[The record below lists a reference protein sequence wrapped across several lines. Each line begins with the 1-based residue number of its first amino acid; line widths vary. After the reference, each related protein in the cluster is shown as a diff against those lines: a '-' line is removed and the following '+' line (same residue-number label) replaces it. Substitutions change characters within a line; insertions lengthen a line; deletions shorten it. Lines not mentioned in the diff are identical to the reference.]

1 MSRARRIALHQAIG
15 LGTRNLILRM
25 RIKMLCLRRASVLL
39 TASAL
44 ALTLASPALAQ
55 QATAPAELGEIVVT
69 GSQVRLTAP
78 ATGGQVARGGRIGLL
93 GNLGVMDTPFSTSN
107 YTEKLVRDQQARGIG
122 DVLQNDP
129 TVRVSKGFGNFQE
142 LYVVRGFP
150 VYSDDMSY
158 NGLYG
163 VLPRQFVA
171 AELVER
177 VEVFRGAST
186 FLNGAAPGGTGVG
199 GAFNLT
205 PKRAGDAPLTRLTG
219 GVSGRDEIY
228 AAADLARR
236 FGDEGEWG
244 ARLNIASRAGESA
257 VEDETGQLRVVGLG
271 LDRRGDRARFSAD
284 LGWQDHR
291 IDAPRPSVTP
301 GTAIPDAPSAD
312 KNFAQRWTYTDEK
325 QLFGA
330 VRGELDLTDSISAWA
345 AFGGRQGEEDN
356 SLANPRADAAGA
368 IRGYRFDNIRE
379 DTVWSGDIGVRA
391 DLTTGPIEHRLVASA
406 SQIQSKSKN
415 AWAASNFA
423 GYAMGT
429 LTNPLL
435 SPAPAI
441 ASVSGDLDDPNVT
454 ERVKNTSFAV
464 ADVLS
469 FLDGRLL
476 ATVGVR
482 YQEIETRSYAYA
494 DGAFTSGYSS
504 DATTPAFAVVYKPN
518 DALSLYANYAEAL
531 VLGTTAPA
539 VVNGVTVA
547 NGGDVLSPF
556 RAEQVEIGAKYDA
569 GSYGGTLSVF
579 RTTLPSAFFDPN
591 TAIYSDGGEQENKGV
606 ELTVYGEPVAGLR
619 LIGGATW
626 LDAEINRSLTAANA
640 GKSAIGVP
648 DFQANLNVEWDV
660 PMVSGL
666 TVEGRAVHTG
676 AQPANA
682 PNTLELE
689 SWTRFDAGVRYA
701 FTAGDKPVTLRARVE
716 NVADEDQWVA
726 VGGYPGSNYLTLGA
740 PRTLRLSVSTEF

>member
-1 MSRARRIALHQAIG
+1 M
-15 LGTRNLILRM
+15 
-25 RIKMLCLRRASVLL
+25 
-39 TASAL
+39 
-44 ALTLASPALAQ
+44 
-55 QATAPAELGEIVVT
+55 
-69 GSQVRLTAP
+69 
-78 ATGGQVARGGRIGLL
+78 
-93 GNLGVMDTPFSTSN
+93 
-107 YTEKLVRDQQARGIG
+107 
-122 DVLQNDP
+122 
-129 TVRVSKGFGNFQE
+129 
-142 LYVVRGFP
+142 
-150 VYSDDMSY
+150 
-158 NGLYG
+158 
-163 VLPRQFVA
+163 
-171 AELVER
+171 
-177 VEVFRGAST
+177 
-186 FLNGAAPGGTGVG
+186 
-199 GAFNLT
+199 
-205 PKRAGDAPLTRLTG
+205 
-219 GVSGRDEIY
+219 SGRDEIY

-257 VEDETGQLRVVGLG
+257 VKDETGQLRVVGLG

-291 IDAPRPSVTP
+291 IEAPRPSVTP

-312 KNFAQRWTYTDEK
+312 KNFAQRWTYTDEE

-391 DLTTGPIEHRLVASA
+391 DLTTGPVDHRLVASA

-429 LTNPLL
+429 LTSPLL
-435 SPAPAI
+435 SPAPTI
-441 ASVSGDLDDPNVT
+441 TSVSGDLDDPNVT

-476 ATVGVR
+476 ATVGLR
-482 YQEIETRSYAYA
+482 YQEIETKSYTYA
-494 DGAFTSGYSS
+494 DGSSLSSYSS

-518 DALSLYANYAEAL
+518 DAISLYANYAEAL
-531 VLGTTAPA
+531 VPGTTAPA

-556 RAEQVEIGAKYDA
+556 RAEQAEIGAKYDA

-591 TAIYSDGGEQENKGV
+591 TAVYSDGGEQENKGV

-682 PNTLELE
+682 TNTLELE
-689 SWTRFDAGVRYA
+689 SWTQFDAGVRYA

>member
-1 MSRARRIALHQAIG
+1 MP
-15 LGTRNLILRM
+15 
-25 RIKMLCLRRASVLL
+25 CLRRASVLL

-55 QATAPAELGEIVVT
+55 QATTPAELGEIVVT

-78 ATGGQVARGGRIGLL
+78 AAGGQVARGGRIGLL
-93 GNLGVMDTPFSTSN
+93 GNLGVMDTPFSTAN

-312 KNFAQRWTYTDEK
+312 KNFAQRWTYTDEE

-368 IRGYRFDNIRE
+368 ISGYRFDNIRE

-391 DLTTGPIEHRLVASA
+391 DLTTGRIEHRLVASA

-429 LTNPLL
+429 LTDPLL

-469 FLDGRLL
+469 FLDGRVL

-504 DATTPAFAVVYKPN
+504 DATTPAFAVVYKPSN
-518 DALSLYANYAEAL
+518 TISLYANYAEAL
-531 VLGTTAPA
+531 VPGTTAPA

-547 NGGDVLSPF
+547 NGGEVLSPF
-556 RAEQVEIGAKYDA
+556 RAEQAEIGAKYDA

-579 RTTLPSAFFDPN
+579 HTTLPSAFFDPD
-591 TAIYSDGGEQENKGV
+591 TALYSDGGEQENKGV

-682 PNTLELE
+682 TNTLELE

-701 FTAGDKPVTLRARVE
+701 FVAGDKPVTLRARVE